1 MAFTGASPEFV
12 VLETTMIFYTS
23 DLHLGHKNIIKLCN
37 RPFFTLEEMNDTL
50 ISNWNNRITNADS
63 IYIVGDL
70 MFLSATDPDEL
81 LMRLKGK
88 KHLIIGNHD
97 KSWMRKVD
105 LDKHF
110 VSIDSLKVFSN
121 GRCKITLCHYPMM
134 SFEGKYLIYGH
145 IHNNMPPTFGPLL
158 RTMENAINA
167 CVEVN
172 NYTPATFDE
181 LIVNN
186 AIFKTAL

>member
-1 MAFTGASPEFV
+1 
-12 VLETTMIFYTS
+12 
-23 DLHLGHKNIIKLCN
+23 
-37 RPFFTLEEMNDTL
+37 
-50 ISNWNNRITNADS
+50 
-63 IYIVGDL
+63 
-70 MFLSATDPDEL
+70 
-81 LMRLKGK
+81 
-88 KHLIIGNHD
+88 
-97 KSWMRKVD
+97 MRKVD

-145 IHNNMPPTFGPLL
+145 IHNNKPPTLWPLL
-158 RTMENAINA
+158 RTMENGFNA

-172 NYTPATFDE
+172 NYMPATFDE

-186 AIFKTAL
+186 AILKAAL

>member
-1 MAFTGASPEFV
+1 
-12 VLETTMIFYTS
+12 MIFYTS

-37 RPFFTLEEMNDTL
+37 RPFMTLEEMNDTL
-50 ISNWNNRITNADS
+50 ISNWNNRIPNADS

-70 MFLSATDPDEL
+70 MFRSATDPDEFL
-81 LMRLKGK
+81 TRLKGK

-97 KSWMRKVD
+97 KSWMKKAD

-110 VSIDSLKVFSN
+110 ESIDNLKNFSN

-145 IHNNMPPTFGPLL
+145 IHNYMPPTFGSLL
-158 RTMENAINA
+158 RTMENALNA

-172 NYTPATFDE
+172 NYMPVTFDE

-186 AIFKTAL
+186 ALFKVAL